1 MRLERVHLADV
12 PSAGPNENYRAA
24 RGHCGEY
31 TRVLTATLC
40 TVADGLDRLV
50 PIVASATVP
59 PRLAESNRS
68 DDDDDVGRLEEY
80 HDDLDDFGDDFG
92 DLPDANAREP
102 LHAAYRYLRN
112 CLHPARHPDV
122 VRERRRRSKRP
133 RDFEGSPSL
142 DAFVEA
148 LGRAGLSPEMIR
160 ARFGSDHVGHRYVD
174 DWGGGL
180 YDPLELHDVLD
191 GGRRQTYEDHSD
203 GYWALWGSVETETL
217 DAIEHFDRCFYG
229 YDVSEVP
236 APTAPPP
243 LSELRVAPRAVDD
256 LVSSLA
262 DDANENDASG
272 VHVRVDLTRPDA
284 RPGYEARMFGWWPGD
299 GKESVLTEIELM
311 PSSSSWES
319 SSWEP
324 SSSSSWESSSS
335 STAGSRAGERRGVE
349 EILSLCA
356 AAKHGLPVYASDE
369 VIDTLSVHP
378 LGWKP
383 SFATSPAGYDDEY
396 GASYGAERR
405 YRGFFYTPENDDDP
419 ADPRLFDVF
428 LRFLRNQFGG
438 GGGGK
443 VLRIPSVPHG
453 DTEGP
458 STARRRP
465 FTSPNLANALLKG
478 PAAFFAEIIKTWSTW
493 THRWHG
499 FGDYGDVAAA
509 PALSSQTGKFGTLAR
524 DAERR
529 ARRPPSSATRFALDG
544 TIADQAALAVLLW
557 RMRLLDAVVE
567 DREAGSDPNLRLSRL
582 TDAANDRHGGFDPR
596 ARSALAVMRREV
608 ALMTTEE
615 VDEARGGLIEALN
628 RTLRRIDGVSQPL
641 SALSVDA
648 AVDGGESPST
658 ASLGLQLAAMDGR
671 WEECARW
678 RDVLGAMNA
687 PCVDY
692 TAVFG
697 GETGDEG
704 GGERG

>member
-68 DDDDDVGRLEEY
+68 DDDDVGRLEEY
-80 HDDLDDFGDDFG
+80 HDDLDELWDEFG

-180 YDPLELHDVLD
+180 YDPLELHDALD
-191 GGRRQTYEDHSD
+191 SGRRQTYEDHSD

-243 LSELRVAPRAVDD
+243 LSELRVAPRVVDD

-262 DDANENDASG
+262 DDANAFSG
-272 VHVRVDLTRPDA
+272 VHVRVETCPETC
-284 RPGYEARMFGWWPGD
+284 PGYEARMWGWWPVETGD
-299 GKESVLTEIELM
+299 GEESVLTEIELM
-311 PSSSSWES
+311 PLSSHSSHSSSSLS
-319 SSWEP
+319 SSH
-324 SSSSSWESSSS
+324 SS
-335 STAGSRAGERRGVE
+335 STAGSRARGVE
-349 EILSLCA
+349 GILSLCA
-356 AAKHGLPVYASDE
+356 AAKHDLPVYVSDE

-383 SFATSPAGYDDEY
+383 SFATSPAGYDAEY
-396 GASYGAERR
+396 GASYGADRR
-405 YRGFFYTPENDDDP
+405 YRGFFYTPENGDDP

-465 FTSPNLANALLKG
+465 FTSPNLADSLLKG

-557 RMRLLDAVVE
+557 RMRLIDAAVDE
-567 DREAGSDPNLRLSRL
+567 REAGLDPNLRLSRL

-608 ALMTTEE
+608 AMMTTKELE
-615 VDEARGGLIEALN
+615 KVREGLIEALN
-628 RTLRRIDGVSQPL
+628 KTLRRIDAVSL
-641 SALSVDA
+641 SPAAAVDA
-648 AVDGGESPST
+648 AVDATVESPST

-697 GETGDEG
+697 DETGDK
-704 GGERG
+704 GGEPEDGRG

>member
-1 MRLERVHLADV
+1 M
-12 PSAGPNENYRAA
+12 
-24 RGHCGEY
+24 
-31 TRVLTATLC
+31 T
-40 TVADGLDRLV
+40 
-50 PIVASATVP
+50 
-59 PRLAESNRS
+59 
-68 DDDDDVGRLEEY
+68 
-80 HDDLDDFGDDFG
+80 
-92 DLPDANAREP
+92 
-102 LHAAYRYLRN
+102 
-112 CLHPARHPDV
+112 
-122 VRERRRRSKRP
+122 
-133 RDFEGSPSL
+133 
-142 DAFVEA
+142 
-148 LGRAGLSPEMIR
+148 PEVIR
-160 ARFGSDHVGHRYVD
+160 ARFGSDHVGHHYVD

-191 GGRRQTYEDHSD
+191 GGRRPTYEDHSD

-236 APTAPPP
+236 VPTAPPP
-243 LSELRVAPRAVDD
+243 LSELRVAPRALDD

-262 DDANENDASG
+262 DDADALSG
-272 VHVRVDLTRPDA
+272 VHVRVETCPDTM
-284 RPGYEARMFGWWPGD
+284 YEARMCGWWPSEPGD
-299 GKESVLTEIELM
+299 GEESVLTEIELM
-311 PSSSSWES
+311 PSSSSS
-319 SSWEP
+319 S
-324 SSSSSWESSSS
+324 SSSS

-349 EILSLCA
+349 GILSLCA
-356 AAKHGLPVYASDE
+356 AAKHDLPVYVSDE

-383 SFATSPAGYDDEY
+383 SFATSPAGYDAEY
-396 GASYGAERR
+396 GASYGADRR
-405 YRGFFYTPENDDDP
+405 YRGFFYTPENGDDP

-438 GGGGK
+438 GGGGR
-443 VLRIPSVPHG
+443 VLRLPLVPHG

-458 STARRRP
+458 STARRP
-465 FTSPNLANALLKG
+465 STPPNLADALLRG

-493 THRWHG
+493 RHRWHG
-499 FGDYGDVAAA
+499 FGEYGGEIAS

-529 ARRPPSSATRFALDG
+529 ARLSPSRPTRFALDG
-544 TIADQAALAVLLW
+544 TIADQATLAVLLW
-557 RMRLLDAVVE
+557 RMSLVDAAVE
-567 DREAGSDPNLRLSRL
+567 DREAGLDPNLRLSQL

-615 VDEARGGLIEALN
+615 LDGTRGGLIEALN
-628 RTLRRIDGVSQPL
+628 KTLRRIDCVSL
-641 SALSVDA
+641 SPAAAVDA
-648 AVDGGESPST
+648 AVDGRESPST

-692 TAVFG
+692 AAAFG
-697 GETGDEG
+697 DETGDEG
-704 GGERG
+704 GEEDGRG

>member
-12 PSAGPNENYRAA
+12 PCAGPNENYRAA

-68 DDDDDVGRLEEY
+68 DNDETARLEEY
-80 HDDLDDFGDDFG
+80 HDDLDDGDEFGDF
-92 DLPDANAREP
+92 PDANAREP

-122 VRERRRRSKRP
+122 VRARRMRSKRP

-148 LGRAGLSPEMIR
+148 LGLSPEMIR
-160 ARFGSDHVGHRYVD
+160 ARFGSDHVGHHYIYNIRKGHHYVD

-191 GGRRQTYEDHSD
+191 DVRRRTYEDHSD

-262 DDANENDASG
+262 DDANAFSG
-272 VHVRVDLTRPDA
+272 VHVRVETCPETS
-284 RPGYEARMFGWWPGD
+284 PGYEARMWGWWPVEAGD
-299 GKESVLTEIELM
+299 GEESVLTEIELM
-311 PSSSSWES
+311 PLSSHSS
-319 SSWEP
+319 
-324 SSSSSWESSSS
+324 
-335 STAGSRAGERRGVE
+335 GERRGVE
-349 EILSLCA
+349 GILSLCA
-356 AAKHGLPVYASDE
+356 AAKHGLPVYASAE

-396 GASYGAERR
+396 GASHGVERR
-405 YRGFFYTPENDDDP
+405 YRGFFYTPENGDDP

-438 GGGGK
+438 GGGK
-443 VLRIPSVPHG
+443 ALRIPSVPHG
-453 DTEGP
+453 HTEGP

-465 FTSPNLANALLKG
+465 FTSPNLADALLKG

-493 THRWHG
+493 TYRWHG
-499 FGDYGDVAAA
+499 FGESGYVTAS

-557 RMRLLDAVVE
+557 RMRLLDAAVD
-567 DREAGSDPNLRLSRL
+567 DREAGLDPNLRLSRL

-615 VDEARGGLIEALN
+615 VEKARGGLIEALN
-628 RTLRRIDGVSQPL
+628 KTLRRIDAVSQPP
-641 SALSVDA
+641 AAVVDA
-648 AVDGGESPST
+648 AADGRESPST

-697 GETGDEG
+697 GETGDKG
-704 GGERG
+704 G

>member
-1 MRLERVHLADV
+1 M
-12 PSAGPNENYRAA
+12 
-24 RGHCGEY
+24 
-31 TRVLTATLC
+31 
-40 TVADGLDRLV
+40 
-50 PIVASATVP
+50 
-59 PRLAESNRS
+59 
-68 DDDDDVGRLEEY
+68 
-80 HDDLDDFGDDFG
+80 
-92 DLPDANAREP
+92 
-102 LHAAYRYLRN
+102 
-112 CLHPARHPDV
+112 
-122 VRERRRRSKRP
+122 
-133 RDFEGSPSL
+133 
-142 DAFVEA
+142 
-148 LGRAGLSPEMIR
+148 
-160 ARFGSDHVGHRYVD
+160 
-174 DWGGGL
+174 
-180 YDPLELHDVLD
+180 
-191 GGRRQTYEDHSD
+191 
-203 GYWALWGSVETETL
+203 
-217 DAIEHFDRCFYG
+217 
-229 YDVSEVP
+229 
-236 APTAPPP
+236 
-243 LSELRVAPRAVDD
+243 
-256 LVSSLA
+256 
-262 DDANENDASG
+262 
-272 VHVRVDLTRPDA
+272 
-284 RPGYEARMFGWWPGD
+284 
-299 GKESVLTEIELM
+299 
-311 PSSSSWES
+311 
-319 SSWEP
+319 
-324 SSSSSWESSSS
+324 
-335 STAGSRAGERRGVE
+335 
-349 EILSLCA
+349 
-356 AAKHGLPVYASDE
+356 YASDE

-405 YRGFFYTPENDDDP
+405 YRGFFYTPENGDDP

-465 FTSPNLANALLKG
+465 FTSPNLADALLKG

-499 FGDYGDVAAA
+499 FGDYGDVTAA

-567 DREAGSDPNLRLSRL
+567 DREAGLDPNLRLSRL

-628 RTLRRIDGVSQPL
+628 KTLRRIDGVSQPL

-697 GETGDEG
+697 GETGDKRRRRKGMMIFSKSRGSAQDSSVFLSVDIGITTSLRPRGARNTRRARALTVSGHVGRLLVSIRGHDVPDGARNLSSAPPRRRSAQPRKPFASPMG
-704 GGERG
+704 GRSSQPRDRRSRVVPLRI